1 MNNLYNLLDLIN
13 VPIYLIEDDEIVFKN
28 NEFNKIYENTNEK
41 EKLFIKNDINIGCT
55 QNLKMLNK
63 TYNKLIIPINEKNS
77 KMGILL
83 KIDSSDF
90 SGFNMFQTFLNSIPE
105 IIFCKD
111 NNLKYTIVNDKCK
124 EFYNDLGIDN
134 IIGKTDLDFD
144 LDKEFLKKCNDG
156 DKKVLETKKA
166 IYLEEKIMGENFNYR
181 VFQTIKT
188 PIIDE
193 NGNMHG
199 IIGSA
204 RDITK
209 QKELEEKL
217 IFLSYKDSLTGLYNR
232 TYFQEEINNIS
243 KQKKFRVG
251 VVVGDLNG
259 LKLIND
265 TYGHTKG
272 DTYIATMAKILEDI
286 ALNQNGIVFRWGGD
300 EFITLLSDAKES
312 DCKNFIEEIKQVCE
326 GIEGLGFN
334 LSISQGYAIFDNE
347 NNNIDEVIKKA
358 DEMLYKNKENSKRS
372 TTRRMLDRIKDE
384 LYKKGIESANHTNNV
399 VNNCIKMAEIMNLR
413 YDEIQ
418 KIRLLGLMHDIGKSG
433 IDEKILLKK
442 EKLTDIE
449 YNIVKSQ
456 VEIGHKIATMIP
468 QISHIAKEI
477 LSHHERWDGK
487 GYPNGLKEEE
497 IPLLSRILSV
507 VHSYDVMTEGS
518 AYKQKITKQEAI
530 KILKENA
537 GTQFDPNI
545 VDIFINNLL

>member
-1 MNNLYNLLDLIN
+1 MNNLYNLLNLIN

-286 ALNQNGIVFRWGGD
+286 ALNKNGIVFRWGGD